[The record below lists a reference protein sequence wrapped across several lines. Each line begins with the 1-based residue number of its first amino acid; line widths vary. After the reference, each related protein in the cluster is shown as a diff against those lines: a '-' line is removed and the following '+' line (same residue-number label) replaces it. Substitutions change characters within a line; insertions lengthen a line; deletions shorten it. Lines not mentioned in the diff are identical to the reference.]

1 MPLAY
6 FNAYGGLDP
15 RVLVPEPDREE
26 YMRLSA
32 LGLTF
37 DHPGAYPRNLI
48 GKGYLVSP
56 EPMENFEMPNLEDPD
71 DLLTRQRMVVGS
83 PELWY
88 KQPLP
93 WCFDWTN
100 PLMFPRLLYGG
111 MDAWFP
117 CTNDAALPEVRRQLL
132 PNELAQRMQRTP
144 AIGIEYYQEAS
155 LGMVVRQPLAGR
167 EVVLSGMHPE
177 ESVVSFTI
185 PADPAIEIE
194 IEGRRMPVKPRIT
207 NLVVR
212 PAEKKFYT
220 VHFARTADLPRSF
233 IPEIHKDIPL
243 AARIA
248 NDVPVKYQ
256 CPPTVRDRLA
266 AATQSRV

>member
-1 MPLAY
+1 
-6 FNAYGGLDP
+6 
-15 RVLVPEPDREE
+15 
-26 YMRLSA
+26 
-32 LGLTF
+32 
-37 DHPGAYPRNLI
+37 
-48 GKGYLVSP
+48 
-56 EPMENFEMPNLEDPD
+56 
-71 DLLTRQRMVVGS
+71 
-83 PELWY
+83 
-88 KQPLP
+88 
-93 WCFDWTN
+93 
-100 PLMFPRLLYGG
+100 MFPRLLYGG

-212 PAEKKFYT
+212 PAEKKSIGTY
-220 VHFARTADLPRSF
+220 A
-233 IPEIHKDIPL
+233 L
-243 AARIA
+243 ALSS
-248 NDVPVKYQ
+248 
-256 CPPTVRDRLA
+256 TA
-266 AATQSRV
+266 AAGSRTRNVNDSVR